1 MAKVKRPNFA
11 VFINTGTKAVPVF
24 NLAGVY
30 TEDLTVNFNA
40 NVEETGDVTSVVKSK
55 SVTDYAPSFDVETKV
70 VEATG
75 QKGYVLSHYIE
86 GLQEKLAA
94 ASEAETEVLLVKL
107 YKQGTTVED
116 VFGQK
121 FAAIVSFT
129 TLGGSYDSALAMS
142 YTVDLTSEPVNG
154 DVVITENGATGDKTA
169 VFTALAG

>member
-1 MAKVKRPNFA
+1 MAKIKRPNFA
-11 VFINTGTKAVPVF
+11 VFINTGTKEVPVY

-55 SVTDYAPSFDVETKV
+55 SITDYAPSFDVETKV

-75 QKGYVLSHYIE
+75 QKGYVLSNYIE

-94 ASEAETEVLLVKL
+94 AADAETEVLLVKL
-107 YKQGTTVED
+107 YKQGTTETD

-121 FAAIVSFT
+121 FDANIAFN
-129 TLGGSYDSALAMS
+129 TLGGSFDSALGMS
-142 YTVDLTSEPVNG
+142 YTVDLTSEPVSG
-154 DVVITENGATGDKTA
+154 DVVITTDASGDKTA
-169 VFTALAG
+169 TFTALAG